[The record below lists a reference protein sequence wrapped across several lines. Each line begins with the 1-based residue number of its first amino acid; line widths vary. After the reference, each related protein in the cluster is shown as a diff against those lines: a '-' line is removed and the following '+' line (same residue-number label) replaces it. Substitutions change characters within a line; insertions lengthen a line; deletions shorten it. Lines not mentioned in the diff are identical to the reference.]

1 MNDPTVFGR
10 DCFKLNC
17 ATTLFNQRD
26 SAWNTEVAPAL
37 DEIEATIKDNSSM
50 SDLLKKMITDPTGA
64 ATAGAGAILPGSLGI
79 AAGPM
84 QAFIAA
90 ASVVTGT
97 TIAAVKSLI
106 KESDAIAE
114 AKKAQFYF
122 LYGTNE
128 LLGIV

>member
-1 MNDPTVFGR
+1 
-10 DCFKLNC
+10 
-17 ATTLFNQRD
+17 
-26 SAWNTEVAPAL
+26 
-37 DEIEATIKDNSSM
+37 M

-79 AAGPM
+79 AAGPV

-122 LYGTNE
+122 LYGADARPRSGSVDGQCADRTAH
-128 LLGIV
+128 LSGDR

>member
-1 MNDPTVFGR
+1 LGLTKAYQIAHDAEYTLTHAVPKLSIALRLHLRAVAALGR
-10 DCFKLNC
+10 
-17 ATTLFNQRD
+17 RP
-26 SAWNTEVAPAL
+26 V
-37 DEIEATIKDNSSM
+37 
-50 SDLLKKMITDPTGA
+50 
-64 ATAGAGAILPGSLGI
+64 
-79 AAGPM
+79 
-84 QAFIAA
+84 IAA

-106 KESDAIAE
+106 KESDAIAK